1 MQQGMWDSALTSLV
15 RGRCAGGPLWHLNH
29 SRSWHT
35 WSVTWWSRWSQHPP
49 VCPVS
54 FRPAGFPLVAWM
66 LSWCLSVQLWVRV
79 TAGLPPLLTEECLSR
94 DIRLLQ
100 PSRCLA
106 TSAPRPRQLLLGFS
120 SSVAT
125 MCPFAFLT
133 ASRVRLALQLPALS
147 FAGPRGAVSPHVQV
161 RPELVMEAKAK
172 GSPAFPA
179 WTSTKLPVRARC
191 PLEVLVQR
199 KCFLPCWPMDQYLS
213 WRVSGIWGWPNPE
226 GQCVEMAPPC

>member
-1 MQQGMWDSALTSLV
+1 MVVRKRRGVQQGMWDSALTSLV

-66 LSWCLSVQLWVRV
+66 LSWCLSVQLSVRV

-106 TSAPRPRQLLLGFS
+106 TPAPRPRQLLLGFS

-125 MCPFAFLT
+125 MCPFAFLDRKQSQACSA
-133 ASRVRLALQLPALS
+133 ASCALLCRPQRCCFSPS
-147 FAGPRGAVSPHVQV
+147 PGAS
-161 RPELVMEAKAK
+161 
-172 GSPAFPA
+172 
-179 WTSTKLPVRARC
+179 
-191 PLEVLVQR
+191 
-199 KCFLPCWPMDQYLS
+199 
-213 WRVSGIWGWPNPE
+213 
-226 GQCVEMAPPC
+226 